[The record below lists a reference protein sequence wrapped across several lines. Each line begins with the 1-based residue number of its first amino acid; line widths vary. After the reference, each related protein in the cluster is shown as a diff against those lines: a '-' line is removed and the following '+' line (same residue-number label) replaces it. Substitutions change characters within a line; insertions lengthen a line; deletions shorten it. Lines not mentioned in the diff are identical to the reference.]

1 MLRTRW
7 SPHHRGKP
15 HPLIAPAVALCLLLL
30 AGSVA
35 HAAPTPGSLQD
46 RLTRLNAQAD
56 QAVEQ
61 YLQAK
66 LELQQTQRSIA
77 GLQQRAAAARQ
88 ERDRLGTTIAAQAA
102 DTYVNGAGAG
112 LASVLGASDPNVAFD
127 RIQTLSVLAQQ
138 NSEQLAN
145 LRAAKQAYQE
155 GLAALAKVQRQQSAQ
170 LQQIASQKDRVQ
182 RLVDQT
188 ERLLAELRTAA
199 AARQEARAAASVD
212 VDPGLPASSAPA
224 PSGSVAA
231 VVRYAEAQVGK
242 PYVWGA
248 DGPGSFDCSGLTMMA
263 WRQAGISLPHSAAA
277 QYNVGRHVT
286 RAELQPGDLIFRY
299 SPISHVAMYVGNG
312 MQVAATHTGST
323 VKVQSAFQGEIVGYS
338 RPTG

>member
-1 MLRTRW
+1 LSRTRW
-7 SPHHRGKP
+7 SPHHRGT
-15 HPLIAPAVALCLLLL
+15 LRTLVAPGLALCLVLLV
-30 AGSVA
+30 GSVA
-35 HAAPTPGSLQD
+35 DAAPTASSLRQ

-66 LELQQTQRSIA
+66 LALQQTQRSAA
-77 GLQQRAAAARQ
+77 GLQGRAADAHQ
-88 ERDRLGTTIAAQAA
+88 ELDRLSAAISAQAA

-112 LASVLGASDPNVAFD
+112 LASVLSAGDPNVAFD
-127 RIQTLSVLAQQ
+127 RMQTLSVLAQQ
-138 NSEQLAN
+138 NSDRFAD
-145 LRAAKQAYQE
+145 LRAAEQAYQQ
-155 GLAALAKVQRQQSAQ
+155 GLEALAKVQRQQAAQ
-170 LQQIASQKDRVQ
+170 LQRLATRKAEVQ
-182 RLVDQT
+182 QLVDQT
-188 ERLLAELRTAA
+188 ERLLAQLRAS
-199 AARQEARAAASVD
+199 AASRQGGG
-212 VDPGLPASSAPA
+212 VDPGLPAGSAPA

-231 VVRYAEAQVGK
+231 VVRYAEAQIGK

-248 DGPGSFDCSGLTMMA
+248 DGPDSFDCSGLTMMA

-277 QYNVGRHVT
+277 QYSVGRHVT

-323 VKVQSAFQGEIVGYS
+323 VKLQSAFQGEIVGYS

>member
-1 MLRTRW
+1 MSRTRW
-7 SPHHRGKP
+7 SPHHRGT
-15 HPLIAPAVALCLLLL
+15 LRTLVAPGLALSLVLL
-30 AGSVA
+30 AGPVA
-35 HAAPTPGSLQD
+35 DAAPTPSSLHQ
-46 RLTRLNAQAD
+46 RLTRLNTQAD

-66 LELQQTQRSIA
+66 LVLQQTQRSAA
-77 GLQQRAAAARQ
+77 GLQRRAAGARR
-88 ERDRLGTTIAAQAA
+88 ELDRLSAIVSAQAA

-112 LASVLGASDPNVAFD
+112 LASVLGAGDPNVAFD
-127 RIQTLSVLAQQ
+127 RMQTLSVLAQQ
-138 NSEQLAN
+138 NSDRLAN
-145 LRAAKQAYQE
+145 LRAAEQAYQQ
-155 GLAALAKVQRQQSAQ
+155 GLAALTKVQRQQAAE
-170 LQQIASQKDRVQ
+170 LDRLATRKAEVQ

-188 ERLLAELRTAA
+188 ERLLA
-199 AARQEARAAASVD
+199 QARASAASQRAAVAN
-212 VDPGLPASSAPA
+212 VDPGLPAGSAPA

-248 DGPGSFDCSGLTMMA
+248 DGPDSFDCSGLTMMA
-263 WRQAGISLPHSAAA
+263 WRQAGFSLPHSAAA

-286 RAELQPGDLIFRY
+286 RAELRPGDLIFRY

-323 VKVQSAFQGEIVGYS
+323 VKLQSAFQGEIVGYS

>member
-1 MLRTRW
+1 M
-7 SPHHRGKP
+7 
-15 HPLIAPAVALCLLLL
+15 
-30 AGSVA
+30 
-35 HAAPTPGSLQD
+35 
-46 RLTRLNAQAD
+46 
-56 QAVEQ
+56 
-61 YLQAK
+61 QAK
-66 LELQQTQRSIA
+66 LVLQQTQRSAA
-77 GLQQRAAAARQ
+77 GLQRRAAGARR
-88 ERDRLGTTIAAQAA
+88 ELDRLSAIISAQAA

-112 LASVLGASDPNVAFD
+112 LASVLGAGDPNVAFD
-127 RIQTLSVLAQQ
+127 RMQTLSVLAQQ
-138 NSEQLAN
+138 NSDRLAN
-145 LRAAKQAYQE
+145 LRAAEQAYQQ
-155 GLAALAKVQRQQSAQ
+155 GLAALTKVQRQQAAE
-170 LQQIASQKDRVQ
+170 LDRLATRKAEVQ

-188 ERLLAELRTAA
+188 ERLLA
-199 AARQEARAAASVD
+199 QARASAASQRAVVAN
-212 VDPGLPASSAPA
+212 VDPGLPAGSAPA

-286 RAELQPGDLIFRY
+286 RAELRPGDLIFRY

-323 VKVQSAFQGEIVGYS
+323 VKLQSAFQGEIVGYS

>member
-7 SPHHRGKP
+7 SPHHRGTLRTLGIP
-15 HPLIAPAVALCLLLL
+15 TSALCLFLL
-30 AGSVA
+30 ARSVA
-35 HAAPTPGSLQD
+35 AAAPTPSSLHE
-46 RLTRLNAQAD
+46 RLTRLNVQAG

-66 LELQQTQRSIA
+66 LALQQTQRSA
-77 GLQQRAAAARQ
+77 ASLQRRAADARQ
-88 ERDRLGTTIAAQAA
+88 ERDRLSAVIAAQAA

-112 LASVLGASDPNVAFD
+112 LASVLGAGDPNVAFD
-127 RIQTLSVLAQQ
+127 RMQILSVLAQQ
-138 NSEQLAN
+138 NSDRLAD
-145 LRAAKQAYQE
+145 LRAAEQVYQQ
-155 GLAALAKVQRQQSAQ
+155 GLAALTKVQRQQAAQ
-170 LQQIASQKDRVQ
+170 LPRLANRKAQVQQ
-182 RLVDQT
+182 LVDQT
-188 ERLLAELRTAA
+188 ERLLAQLRASAASRQDAA
-199 AARQEARAAASVD
+199 AGA
-212 VDPGLPASSAPA
+212 VDPGLPAGSAPA

-277 QYNVGRHVT
+277 QYSVGRHVT

-323 VKVQSAFQGEIVGYS
+323 VKLQSAFQDEIVGYS

>member
-1 MLRTRW
+1 MPRA
-7 SPHHRGKP
+7 
-15 HPLIAPAVALCLLLL
+15 IVALALSLSVVAL
-30 AGSVA
+30 ASPTA
-35 HAAPTPGSLQD
+35 SAAPTAASLRQ
-46 RLTRLNAQAD
+46 RLARLNMQAD
-56 QAVEQ
+56 QAVER

-66 LELQQTQRSIA
+66 LALQQTQRSMA
-77 GLQQRAAAARQ
+77 SLRRGAADAQRQ
-88 ERDRLGTTIAAQAA
+88 LDRLRAVISAQAA

-112 LASVLGASDPNVAFD
+112 LASVLGADDPDAAFN
-127 RIQTLSVLAQQ
+127 RMQTLSVLAEQ
-138 NSEQLAN
+138 NNQRLVDLRTAEQTSGE
-145 LRAAKQAYQE
+145 QF
-155 GLAALAKVQRQQSAQ
+155 AALAKVERQQAAE
-170 LQQIASQKDRVQ
+170 LRRLAAERDKVE

-188 ERLLAELRTAA
+188 NSLLAQLRATA
-199 AARQEARAAASVD
+199 AARQRANAANSVD
-212 VDPGLPASSAPA
+212 ADPGLPAGSAPA

-248 DGPGSFDCSGLTMMA
+248 DGPDSFDCSGLTMMA

-323 VKVQSAFQGEIVGYS
+323 VKLQDAFQGEIVGYS